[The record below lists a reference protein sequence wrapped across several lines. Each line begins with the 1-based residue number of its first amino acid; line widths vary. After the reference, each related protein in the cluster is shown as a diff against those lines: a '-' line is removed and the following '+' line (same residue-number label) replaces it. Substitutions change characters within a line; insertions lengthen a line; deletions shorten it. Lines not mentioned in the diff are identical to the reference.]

1 MKKVG
6 TPIYNIWIYTNIY
19 MNIFKLK
26 KAIFFYIESFIS
38 LKTDVVKGLK
48 CANTTTGSYN

>member
-1 MKKVG
+1 
-6 TPIYNIWIYTNIY
+6 

-26 KAIFFYIESFIS
+26 KAILFYIESFIS

>member
-1 MKKVG
+1 
-6 TPIYNIWIYTNIY
+6 

-26 KAIFFYIESFIS
+26 KAVFFDIKSFIS
-38 LKTDVVKGLK
+38 LKTDVVKRLK